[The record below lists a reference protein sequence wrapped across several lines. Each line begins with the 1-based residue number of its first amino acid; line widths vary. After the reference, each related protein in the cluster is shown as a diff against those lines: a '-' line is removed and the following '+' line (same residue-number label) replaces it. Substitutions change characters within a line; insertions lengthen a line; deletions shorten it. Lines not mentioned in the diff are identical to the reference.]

1 MKLWKTLG
9 LAGLAG
15 VAATGVV
22 IARNQRT
29 RAQLTPAQVRQRL
42 HARADQAEAD
52 GQDPGSE
59 PVGGLGN
66 PGSAESS
73 ARA

>member
-1 MKLWKTLG
+1 MRLWKALG

-15 VAATGVV
+15 VAAGGVV
-22 IARNQRT
+22 IARNQRA
-29 RAQLTPAQVRQRL
+29 RGRLTPAEVRQRL
-42 HARADQAEAD
+42 HDRVEQAEQA
-52 GQDPGSE
+52 GQDPGGE
-59 PVGGLGN
+59 PVGGPGN